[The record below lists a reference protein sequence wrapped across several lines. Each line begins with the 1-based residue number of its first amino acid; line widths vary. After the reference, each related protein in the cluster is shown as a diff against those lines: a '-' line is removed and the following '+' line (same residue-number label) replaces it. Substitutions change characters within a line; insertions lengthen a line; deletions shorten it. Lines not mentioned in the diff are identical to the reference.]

1 MASVLLVW
9 LLTALVATF
18 WGHIVFR
25 AVAPDAEKKSD
36 VSWFIL
42 FWLGL
47 AALNTGLNLWCFF
60 FPLSAGAKAVFW
72 LILLLWP
79 AIQFSKNRKHF
90 LPLLHNKFHEIQPI
104 AWLPVLCT
112 TGIALLKA
120 SGKPEIFDE
129 GAYHLPLIRM
139 WETKGLVIGMAN
151 LNGHYGLHSGWHI
164 LSAFCNLDFIP
175 GWRLTLALNGLLAA
189 ILSLGSGVSM
199 SRILKKQGLIS
210 DWIMAFIPFFLFRN
224 VLSSPSTDIPAIAG
238 TWFLFFFWLREMETK
253 SDIWK
258 SWPVFLVMPVWIFTI
273 KASSVGLLMVPA
285 GLLIWSLAKRDKRK
299 AILVLASGLV
309 LAIPWCIQNWLISGY
324 LIFPVEITAL
334 FSPDWQVPAFFV
346 QKKFYPEQFGAFAPP
361 DIYNL
366 AWLHTWFRAHN
377 PDTHIILILSCMGMA
392 LGLTGILLLPAWKKR
407 QAVFLY
413 ATLMASLII
422 WLLTVTE
429 PRYGFGALV
438 FSALFP
444 IAVSGNRLSGKWNF
458 FRFGVAI
465 VIGLQGFMLWKTIK
479 ENQVNGD
486 ILIKPAEIPVV
497 ACRQIQLRN
506 FKASIPVAYLSEVP
520 AIKPVFCW
528 DCPFPCFPKESIN
541 DSSYIEKGSF
551 AGKEMYKSLS
561 PE

>member
-25 AVAPDAEKKSD
+25 AVEPDAEKKSD

-60 FPLSAGAKAVFW
+60 FPLNAGAKAVFW

-90 LPLLHNKFHEIQPI
+90 LPLLHNKFLEIQPI

-210 DWIMAFIPFFLFRN
+210 DWIMALIPFFLFRN

-377 PDTHIILILSCMGMA
+377 PDTRIILILSCMGMA

-444 IAVSGNRLSGKWNF
+444 VAVSGNRLSGKWNF
-458 FRFGVAI
+458 LRFGVAI

-479 ENQVNGD
+479 ENPVNGD

>member
-72 LILLLWP
+72 FLLLLFP

-90 LPLLHNKFHEIQPI
+90 LPLLHNKFLEIQPI

-112 TGIALLKA
+112 TGIALLKS
-120 SGKPEIFDE
+120 SGKSEIFDE

-377 PDTHIILILSCMGMA
+377 PDTRIILILSCMGMA

-444 IAVSGNRLSGKWNF
+444 VAVSGNRLSGKWNF
-458 FRFGVAI
+458 LRFGVAI

-479 ENQVNGD
+479 ENPVNGD